1 MMSEEDYD
9 EQLAKAG
16 DFHGE
21 ICGGIAIGTKLAMY
35 GLDLMGMELNQRHK
49 NLIVF
54 LEIDRC
60 MADAVQAV
68 TKCSMGKRSLK
79 QMYYGKFAVTFYNMD
94 TGEALRVSD
103 ADANK
108 KDKSQTV
115 DGKTVIV
122 VEVSEGRQRPYYI
135 KALGRDGGVY
145 VRVAGTTRLADEY
158 MVKELLFEGSNRY
171 YDQALC
177 TGLNITDDDIDV
189 LCKAM
194 KEQAIKNAHTEEQKA
209 SMELL
214 SSGARS
220 TGTQSSLF
228 ITYATFVPS

>member
-108 KDKSQTV
+108 QNKSKETREEMIHRFRVTPPEELFNVEKVKVELTPSQMPGKPHTSAWCSV
-115 DGKTVIV
+115 CGEKVTDGRHLVRGRKTYLYFMC
-122 VEVSEGRQRPYYI
+122 RRF
-135 KALGRDGGVY
+135 
-145 VRVAGTTRLADEY
+145 
-158 MVKELLFEGSNRY
+158 LL
-171 YDQALC
+171 
-177 TGLNITDDDIDV
+177 
-189 LCKAM
+189 
-194 KEQAIKNAHTEEQKA
+194 
-209 SMELL
+209 
-214 SSGARS
+214 
-220 TGTQSSLF
+220 
-228 ITYATFVPS
+228 

>member
-79 QMYYGKFAVTFYNMD
+79 QMYYGKFAVTFYNMI
-94 TGEALRVSD
+94 L
-103 ADANK
+103 
-108 KDKSQTV
+108 
-115 DGKTVIV
+115 
-122 VEVSEGRQRPYYI
+122 
-135 KALGRDGGVY
+135 
-145 VRVAGTTRLADEY
+145 
-158 MVKELLFEGSNRY
+158 VKL
-171 YDQALC
+171 
-177 TGLNITDDDIDV
+177 
-189 LCKAM
+189 
-194 KEQAIKNAHTEEQKA
+194 
-209 SMELL
+209 
-214 SSGARS
+214 
-220 TGTQSSLF
+220 
-228 ITYATFVPS
+228 

>member
-1 MMSEEDYD
+1 MMSEEDFD

-108 KDKSQTV
+108 KINLRKPE
-115 DGKTVIV
+115 K
-122 VEVSEGRQRPYYI
+122 
-135 KALGRDGGVY
+135 K
-145 VRVAGTTRLADEY
+145 
-158 MVKELLFEGSNRY
+158 
-171 YDQALC
+171 
-177 TGLNITDDDIDV
+177 
-189 LCKAM
+189 
-194 KEQAIKNAHTEEQKA
+194 
-209 SMELL
+209 
-214 SSGARS
+214 
-220 TGTQSSLF
+220 
-228 ITYATFVPS
+228 